1 LLVAVLVGIA
11 VYYALTSGKLRTD
24 LGGNQYDKNAFNT
37 GIYEGVFVEPEK
49 PEDPFWMLFMGTDDR
64 AGYEVPRTDTLIL
77 ARVDQQAKKV
87 AMISIPRD
95 TYVNHPE
102 YGEIK
107 INAAYTYAELNEAG
121 SGPAQTVRT
130 VSNFAGVDIA
140 YFAQINFPGLEQ
152 LVNDL
157 DGVVVD
163 VPVDIIND
171 PDSGGLDIYAGLQKL
186 DGAHALTFCRA
197 RNPFLAA
204 GDYQRQANQRTF
216 LQALAKQVLAA
227 DLPQIATAVTNMA
240 QMTFTNMDLS
250 KIIKVAQGMR
260 GMEESNIYTYY
271 VPSAPD
277 NVTSSDGTV
286 ISYVVADNYA
296 WQQMIASLNAGE
308 YPDHQEG
315 TYAGV
320 IPNDYLP
327 TATTTTSDQLEGQTS
342 SVTVGDYVIDVRN
355 GYGYQGS
362 ATSVSDMLVLA
373 GYRRGE
379 IGNANSY
386 VYETT
391 LVVYKDEAHK
401 AVAEDIRKRLGYG
414 KIVDS
419 LGQYTFSGDILVV
432 VGGDFATNR

>member
-1 LLVAVLVGIA
+1 
-11 VYYALTSGKLRTD
+11 
-24 LGGNQYDKNAFNT
+24 
-37 GIYEGVFVEPEK
+37 
-49 PEDPFWMLFMGTDDR
+49 
-64 AGYEVPRTDTLIL
+64 
-77 ARVDQQAKKV
+77 
-87 AMISIPRD
+87 MISIPRD

-102 YGEIK
+102 YGAIK
-107 INAAYTYAELNEAG
+107 INAAFTYAELNEVG
-121 SGPAQTVRT
+121 SGPAQTIKT
-130 VSNFAGVDIA
+130 VSEFAGVDIA

-157 DGVVVD
+157 GGVTVD

-171 PDSGGLDIYAGLQKL
+171 ADSGGLDIYAGQQKL

-227 DLPQIATAVTNMA
+227 NPVDIATAVTNMA
-240 QMTFTNMDLS
+240 KMTQTNMDLA

-260 GMEESNIYTYY
+260 GMEENSIYTYY
-271 VPSAPD
+271 VPSVPD
-277 NVTSSDGTV
+277 NVTGSDGTV
-286 ISYVVADNYA
+286 TSYVIADNYE
-296 WQQMIASLNAGE
+296 WQQMIATLNAGE

-320 IPNDYLP
+320 IPNSYLP
-327 TATTTTSDQLEGQTS
+327 STSTPEQPDAQAS
-342 SVTVGDYVIDVRN
+342 NVAVGDYVVDVRN
-355 GYGYQGS
+355 GYGIQGS
-362 ATSVSDMLVLA
+362 ATSVSDTLTLA

-379 IGNANSY
+379 IGNANSN

-391 LVVYKDEAHK
+391 CVIYRGETYK
-401 AVAEDIRKRLGYG
+401 AVAEDIRRRLGYG

-432 VGGDFATNR
+432 VGGDFANNR